1 MPTELSAGATLL
13 GRIRAPLSV
22 AGGILALDQA
32 TKLAINRYMPL
43 GDQITVLDGFLN
55 IVHARNP
62 GAAFS
67 FLATAPAW
75 FRGPFFVGVSI
86 LAVIAILTVLARS
99 EPDEWVTRISLGGIL
114 GGALGNLVDRIR
126 LGEVIDFVD
135 VYWRV
140 HHWPAFNVADSAI
153 SLSVAAI
160 FAHSLLSQGQ
170 PASTAAHSDAP
181 PP

>member
-1 MPTELSAGATLL
+1 MPPETSAQATLL
-13 GRIRAPLSV
+13 QRIRSPLSV

-32 TKLAINRYMPL
+32 SKLAVSRHMLL
-43 GDQITVLDGFLN
+43 GDQIRVLDGFLN

-67 FLATAPAW
+67 FLATAPDW
-75 FRGPFFVGVSI
+75 FRGPFFIGVSI
-86 LAVIAILTVLARS
+86 IAVIAILTVLARS

-135 VYWRV
+135 VYWRF

-160 FAHSLLSQGQ
+160 FAHSLLSHGQGE
-170 PASTAAHSDAP
+170 STAAHSDVP
-181 PP
+181 QP